1 MFTRHRT
8 NFRQRTEEFDRT
20 LFSLLFST
28 FLSSFYNCPCAEQYF
43 SKSKMVF
50 TPRSSIFEHTGYTK
64 NLTSIIGVQ
73 IFESQIP
80 EHFSL
85 GSLRLKVSTQIRQHF
100 YFFNFLLLMVDI
112 SPPPRSLCV
121 VGKLGREK
129 EPGRRREDG
138 GRLVAWLR
146 PWLNHQTPRTG

>member
-8 NFRQRTEEFDRT
+8 NFRQRTGKFDRT
-20 LFSLLFST
+20 TVLINFFN

-64 NLTSIIGVQ
+64 NLTSIIGAH

-85 GSLRLKVSTQIRQHF
+85 QSLRHKVTTQIRQHF
-100 YFFNFLLLMVDI
+100 NFFNFLLLMVDI

-121 VGKLGREK
+121 VGKLEREK
-129 EPGRRREDG
+129 EPRRRREDG
-138 GRLVAWLR
+138 GRLVA
-146 PWLNHQTPRTG
+146 